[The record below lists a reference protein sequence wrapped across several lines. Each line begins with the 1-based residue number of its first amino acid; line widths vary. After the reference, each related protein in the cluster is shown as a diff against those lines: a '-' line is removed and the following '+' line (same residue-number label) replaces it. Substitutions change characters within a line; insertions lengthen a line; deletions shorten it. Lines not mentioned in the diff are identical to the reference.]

1 MLSFPPWKV
10 ALVLLTLFVGLLCA
24 APNVLTEQQR
34 AQYLGWLPVK
44 PLNLGLDL
52 KGGASILLEVDPVE
66 LRQNELRNVN
76 RAVGEKL
83 RETPLIPVISRNPE
97 GDAIV
102 VKLRN
107 AEDAQTAIARLKQ
120 LSKPPAGAI
129 GQTDYYAITQR
140 ADGAI
145 EL

>member
-1 MLSFPPWKV
+1 MLLRFPPWKV
-10 ALVLLTLFVGLLCA
+10 VLVLGTLLIGALCA
-24 APNVLTEQQR
+24 LPNALTEQQR
-34 AQYLGWLPVK
+34 AQYLGWFPVK

-66 LRQNELRNVN
+66 LQQNELRNVN

-83 RETPLIPVISRNPE
+83 RETPLIPVTSRNPE

-107 AEDAQTAIARLKQ
+107 PTDTETAIARLKQ
-120 LSKPPAGAI
+120 LGKAPAGSI
-129 GQTDYYAITQR
+129 GVADYYTIGT
-140 ADGAI
+140 
-145 EL
+145 